1 MLAKIGIG
9 QVCGFLFLFIL
20 LTSALSRFFTGGP
33 PDTENMPNALGAVA
47 EGGKMFRIGIAVD
60 LVSHFS
66 IIALAG
72 LLYLAFSPYNQSL
85 ALLGTLWLVAEGTI
99 MALNEINYI
108 MLLSVAQKLVSAAGA
123 ETSALE
129 TIGRTLTQAEGWG
142 LKIGLAFLALG
153 HLVYAI
159 LFVSSGAVPSA
170 LGWFGVLA
178 SILAAGGIWLNLIN
192 PSWSMVSFF
201 ALIPYEFPLGVW
213 LLLRG
218 GQLGL
223 P

>member
-1 MLAKIGIG
+1 
-9 QVCGFLFLFIL
+9 
-20 LTSALSRFFTGGP
+20 
-33 PDTENMPNALGAVA
+33 MPNALSALA
-47 EGGKMFRIGIAVD
+47 QSAKKFRINIAVD

-72 LLYLAFSPYNQSL
+72 LLYLAFSPYNKSL
-85 ALLGTLWLVAEGTI
+85 ALLGTLWRVAEGTI
-99 MALNEINYI
+99 MALNEVNYI
-108 MLLSVAQKLVSAAGA
+108 MLLAVAQKFVSATGTEPGVMEA
-123 ETSALE
+123 
-129 TIGRTLTQAEGWG
+129 IGRTLIQAEDWG

-159 LFVSSGAVPSA
+159 LFISSGAVPLA

-178 SILAAGGIWLNLIN
+178 SVLAAGGILLNIIN
-192 PSWSMVSFF
+192 PNISMAAAVI
-201 ALIPYEFPLGVW
+201 LIPYELVLGIW

-218 GQLGL
+218 GQLVA

>member
-1 MLAKIGIG
+1 MLSKIGIG

-33 PDTENMPNALGAVA
+33 PDTGNMPNALSAVA
-47 EGGKMFRIGIAVD
+47 EGGKKFRIGIAVD
-60 LVSHFS
+60 LVSHVS

-72 LLYLAFSPYNQSL
+72 LLYLAFSPYNKSL
-85 ALLGTLWLVAEGTI
+85 ALLGTLWRVAEGTI

-108 MLLSVAQKLVSAAGA
+108 MLLSVAQRFVSTTGT
-123 ETSALE
+123 ETGALE
-129 TIGRTLTQAEGWG
+129 TIGRTLIQAEDLG

-153 HLVYAI
+153 HLLYAI
-159 LFVSSGAVPSA
+159 LFVSSGVVPLA
-170 LGWFGVLA
+170 LGWFGIIA
-178 SILAAGGIWLNLIN
+178 SVLAAGGILLNIIN
-192 PSWSMVSFF
+192 PNISMAIFV
-201 ALIPYEFPLGVW
+201 ALIPYELVLGIW

-218 GQLGL
+218 GQLVA